1 VPLSRT
7 ERVRESYKEIEI
19 DRERERE
26 REREVLVIHNSI

>member
-26 REREVLVIHNSI
+26 RERERGFGNP